1 MEIPRASTSLN
12 QSASSGKQE
21 IDLQS
26 VFYHVKHDFITAF
39 IKSKYVLKWSIWW
52 ALGTCGN
59 FQVGN
64 YIQPLWETIH
74 PSTNEVMEN
83 THIWNG
89 AVEAATTLTGNP
101 FHIIYYAYAIKL

>member
-1 MEIPRASTSLN
+1 MRKTQKYNL
-12 QSASSGKQE
+12 SSV
-21 IDLQS
+21 IN
-26 VFYHVKHDFITAF
+26 HVKEDFTNAF
-39 IKSKYVLKWSIWW
+39 LKNTYVLKWSIWW

-74 PSTNEVMEN
+74 PSTNSISEN
-83 THIWNG
+83 VHIWNG

-101 FHIIYYAYAIKL
+101 